1 MSESSVPSM
10 EQFVKDLAMA
20 TEKPIE
26 TPAPNPLKKT
36 VKISKDPIQMPNK
49 AESTVQIKKAETEL
63 AKAKAQEAQ
72 EVRKTATVIGM
83 SATAS
88 NKAIDSTGAIDENV
102 EDTPQ
107 LRVQYQRQI
116 REYETAFSGIIHPVK
131 PKLNTAPE
139 LKSILDGYQDQM
151 AVHRASAAF
160 VSGIPYVIEGLE
172 GLNEKFQFL
181 IPGISIKG
189 ASNKWK
195 GQYDDPK
202 NQTLRDAVRELEILY
217 SPWFRMRPEM
227 VVLGAIGTIV
237 ASQITENSVVSAV
250 PRAANPGSDELYP
263 DL

>member
-20 TEKPIE
+20 TDKPSE
-26 TPAPNPLKKT
+26 APVPNPLKKT
-36 VKISKDPIQMPNK
+36 VKISKDPI
-49 AESTVQIKKAETEL
+49 STPSDLKGLKKAETEL
-63 AKAKAQEAQ
+63 AKAKALEAQ

-88 NKAIDSTGAIDENV
+88 NKAINSTGAIDENV

-116 REYETAFSGIIHPVK
+116 REYEQSFSGIIHPVK

-160 VSGIPYVIEGLE
+160 VSGIPYVIGGLE
-172 GLNEKFQFL
+172 ELNDKFQFL

-189 ASNKWK
+189 ASNK
-195 GQYDDPK
+195 
-202 NQTLRDAVRELEILY
+202 
-217 SPWFRMRPEM
+217 
-227 VVLGAIGTIV
+227 
-237 ASQITENSVVSAV
+237 
-250 PRAANPGSDELYP
+250 
-263 DL
+263 